1 MKVSKTTSFDLLKK
15 AAITAGEKEV
25 DRLDV
30 QRNMECTS
38 MSSALEKIR
47 DFVISKQDEVK
58 INSTTSNEGFL

>member
-1 MKVSKTTSFDLLKK
+1 MKVSKAANYDLLKK
-15 AAITAGEKEV
+15 AAIKAGEKEV